1 MHHICIIGLNDL
13 IRFAITW
20 GLVTCEKFRFN
31 GTLCDS
37 ELFLKI
43 KIMLSFFYL
52 IPLLDLLE
60 IECCTKCQNEKG
72 FSFFIAPLRPVGF
85 VNQ

>member
-31 GTLCDS
+31 GTLCDL

-43 KIMLSFFYL
+43 KIILSLFLF
-52 IPLLDLLE
+52 DSSA
-60 IECCTKCQNEKG
+60 G
-72 FSFFIAPLRPVGF
+72 PVGD
-85 VNQ
+85 QMLYKMPK